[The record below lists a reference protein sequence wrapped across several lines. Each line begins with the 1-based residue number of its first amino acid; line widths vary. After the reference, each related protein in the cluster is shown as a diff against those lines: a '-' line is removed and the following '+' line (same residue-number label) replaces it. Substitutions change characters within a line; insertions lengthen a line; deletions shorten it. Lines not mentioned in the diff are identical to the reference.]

1 MASREAAPASR
12 ISPSTPPNIDP
23 PEHRKAEVP
32 ESPYAYQSQQASL
45 LKPYYQRW
53 LWDPI
58 LKALPTSLA
67 PNAMTI
73 IATLCCAGS
82 FLIAITLN
90 QHPLAL
96 LGAAFLIIA
105 YLSLD
110 NLDGVQAR
118 RLGKSSRLGE
128 FLDHWLD
135 TLNNGFVVIGA
146 CVVAGLPPLFI
157 LTVLCCGTLAFFAV
171 QWELRSTG
179 VFRMGRIADIE
190 GNTAVALLYLSV
202 AIVGREAFASPL
214 LPGLPSAATL
224 LGCGVIA
231 QALWTILSAA
241 RATSHRRGEFLPLIA
256 ASGVLGLW
264 ALQGEQSPV
273 CYLAIAFFLNP
284 VFTSK
289 PIRERLRMPPVS
301 PIFDWAVVGVI
312 AIAAALSS
320 AHVLGVGYGALIGNT
335 VVAGLA
341 ALTLRFFIISVAR
354 LKNEPSAKS
363 IAESAWRDRP

>member
-1 MASREAAPASR
+1 MSRP
-12 ISPSTPPNIDP
+12 T
-23 PEHRKAEVP
+23 
-32 ESPYAYQSQQASL
+32 YAYESAQHSIL
-45 LKPYYQRW
+45 LPLYRQY
-53 LWDPI
+53 LWKFI
-58 LKALPTSLA
+58 LEALPRSLS

-73 IATLCCAGS
+73 ISTACCVGS
-82 FLIAITLN
+82 FLIATTLR
-90 QHPLAL
+90 HSGIAL
-96 LGAAFLIIA
+96 FCAAFLVLC
-105 YLSLD
+105 YFTFD
-110 NLDGVQAR
+110 NLDGAQAR
-118 RLGKSSRLGE
+118 RVGRSSRMGE

-157 LTVLCCGTLAFFAV
+157 LAVLCCGTVAFFAV

-202 AIVGREAFASPL
+202 AIVGQEAFANPL
-214 LPGLPSAATL
+214 LPGLPTAATL
-224 LGCGVIA
+224 LGWGVIA
-231 QALWTILSAA
+231 QALWTILSAV

-264 ALQGEQSPV
+264 ALQGEQTPA
-273 CYLAIAFFLNP
+273 CYLAIAFLLNP

-289 PIRERLRMPPVS
+289 PIRERLRMPRVS
-301 PIFDWAVVGVI
+301 PVFDWAVVGAI

-320 AHVLGVGYGALIGNT
+320 AHVLGVGYGALIGNA

-341 ALTLRFFIISVAR
+341 ALTLRFFITSVAR

-363 IAESAWRDRP
+363 LADSAWQDRP